1 MVLARGAQSNKVLFL
16 CCAFSAFPAG
26 APRALQALADAGLEA
41 SQVANVEVVGGST
54 RVPAVLRLL
63 TEFFGK
69 EPSRTLNAK
78 ETVSRGCALQCAMLS
93 PTFRVRDF
101 QVLDSF
107 PYGVQFRWVRRGRCL
122 AACRSGPA
130 GGVARAGACPGHN
143 CVSAFTPQPAPCTHS
158 AWLELTTDSVSPLPH
173 RCRSW
178 EKDGQEVTSTVFER
192 GSLVP
197 SAKMLTFYR
206 AEPFS
211 IRAEYTPDSDI
222 PATADRAIGG
232 RRFSRH
238 GVFNRAKL

>member
-1 MVLARGAQSNKVLFL
+1 M
-16 CCAFSAFPAG
+16 
-26 APRALQALADAGLEA
+26 
-41 SQVANVEVVGGST
+41 ANVEVVGGST

-63 TEFFGK
+63 TEFFGR

-107 PYGVQFRWVRRGRCL
+107 PYGVQFRWVGWGRRLWACDGRPAWRGRPSGQFCSL
-122 AACRSGPA
+122 GRSGHMLRSQVHKGRVLYQA
-130 GGVARAGACPGHN
+130 HDTVRW
-143 CVSAFTPQPAPCTHS
+143 
-158 AWLELTTDSVSPLPH
+158 AWLGTTAEKVVQRHHQPLPALPS
-173 RCRSW
+173 CSW

-206 AEPFS
+206 ADPFS

-222 PATADRAIGG
+222 PTTADRAIG
-232 RRFSRH
+232 RR
-238 GVFNRAKL
+238 G